1 MSETARL
8 FTNSLLTNNMTIA
21 YFLGIL
27 FALIESKSIKDSFI
41 KALRFAI
48 VIFLVNILGWIFNYL
63 LPTGFEALVPAL
75 FFVSTMIGIAF
86 LSFLGELEGEY
97 LAMPKFLFF
106 LAPLF
111 GSQWLIQSAN
121 YNYPEM
127 VTATSGH
134 VLGFYLIF
142 VFTATIKEKIIISD
156 ASPVFKRYSTVL
168 AALAMLAM
176 GIIGFHLI

>member
-8 FTNSLLTNNMTIA
+8 FTDSLLTNNMTIA

-27 FALIESKSIKDSFI
+27 FAVIESKSIKNSFI

-48 VIFLVNILGWIFNYL
+48 AIFLVNILGWIFNYL
-63 LPTGFEALVPAL
+63 LPAGYEALVPAL
-75 FFVSTMIGIAF
+75 FFVSTMMGISF
-86 LSFLGELEGEY
+86 LRLLGELEGEY

-111 GSQWLIQSAN
+111 GSQWLIQGAN

-127 VTATSGH
+127 ITSTSGH
-134 VLGFYLIF
+134 ILGFYLIF
-142 VFTATIKEKIIISD
+142 VFTAAIKEKVIVSD
-156 ASPVFKRYSTVL
+156 ASPVFKKYSTVL